1 MRFTTLFLAFL
12 PLITSI
18 ACSQIPTHTFTDT
31 HWQPCGD
38 GEFVVK
44 DVILTPDSIKPGAT
58 AAFNITATVGP
69 TPVTSGKIVMSV
81 RYASLPIWGQTD
93 DLCTKMDCPA
103 GADTDTLVQYV
114 QTFPK
119 ITPKGPYVVKLTALA
134 DKVAPSPPSD
144 SNLGRKGGGNVVH
157 SLGGRLPTRQ
167 LFCVA
172 VSFKVGTGNNNN
184 INIESSTNTAVV

>member
-1 MRFTTLFLAFL
+1 MRSTSLFLAFL

-38 GEFVVK
+38 GEFIVK
-44 DVILTPDSIKPGAT
+44 DVILTPDSIEPGAI

-81 RYASLPIWGQTD
+81 RYAFLPIWGQTD

-103 GADTDTLVQYV
+103 GANADILVQYV

-134 DKVAPSPPSD
+134 DKVAPPLPPSGPT
-144 SNLGRKGGGNVVH
+144 LGRKGGHVVH
-157 SLGGRLPTRQ
+157 SLAGRLPTRQ

-172 VSFKVGTGNNNN
+172 VSFKVGTGNIDNNDMN
-184 INIESSTNTAVV
+184 LETSIV